1 MTNLPFTGQFKVNLL
16 YGVKGDY
23 KNPQKIHTGIDLKG
37 VPDSNTNIYSV
48 CDGIVKFAGPS
59 DDYGNYV
66 KIIDSVTGKVFLFA
80 HLKSYTVKA
89 GDIVSRATIIGEM
102 GNTGNSTGPH
112 LHLEMRTPADIY
124 GQQENPAPYIMG
136 ISNPI
141 VGKIYNSEDFQITPP
156 APIPNMMYSAHC
168 QNLGWQEE
176 KRNGDWAGLLGQG
189 LRVEALIINADINI
203 QYRVHMAGKG
213 WSDWV
218 PNGCMAGTIGE
229 SRAIEAIEI
238 QSSRNV
244 IVGQAYVENIGYQNE
259 VRGTQITIGTT
270 GQALRIEA
278 FRLKFE

>member
-1 MTNLPFTGQFKVNLL
+1 MTNLPLN
-16 YGVKGDY
+16 GVFSVTKRYRVAGSWAAGF
-23 KNPQKIHTGIDLKG
+23 HTGIDLYS
-37 VPDSNTNIYSV
+37 SNRNIYGV
-48 CDGIVKFAGPS
+48 CNGTVKYTGW
-59 DDYGNYV
+59 DDAYGNYI
-66 KIIDSVTGKVFLFA
+66 KITDSITGKVFLYA
-80 HLKSYTVKA
+80 HLKRI
-89 GDIVSRATIIGEM
+89 DVSIGQTISRTTCIGEM
-102 GNTGNSTGPH
+102 GNTGRVFATNGGDGTH
-112 LHLEMRTPADIY
+112 LHIEMRTSADKY
-124 GQQENPAPYIMG
+124 GAVEDIAAYMG
-136 ISNPI
+136 IPN
-141 VGKIYNSEDFQITPP
+141 VEGTYNSANYQITPP
-156 APIPNMMYSAHC
+156 APIPNMMYAAHC

-238 QSSRNV
+238 QSSKNI

-270 GQALRIEA
+270 GQALRIEG

>member
-1 MTNLPFTGQFKVNLL
+1 MTNLPLTGIFTITAYFKKVNSTLWPTL
-16 YGVKGDY
+16 GY
-23 KNPQKIHTGIDLKG
+23 HTGIDFIGSDNIYATCDGVVDTKG
-37 VPDSNTNIYSV
+37 VDGSFGNYIIIKE
-48 CDGIVKFAGPS
+48 DGINRYHYFCHLSKFNVEEGDRVNRS
-59 DDYGNYV
+59 S
-66 KIIDSVTGKVFLFA
+66 IIGVMGSTGHVTGK
-80 HLKSYTVKA
+80 
-89 GDIVSRATIIGEM
+89 
-102 GNTGNSTGPH
+102 H
-112 LHLEMRTPADIY
+112 LHYEIRNAKVLRADTLI
-124 GQQENPAPYIMG
+124 NPAEHCG
-136 ISNPI
+136 IPNAE
-141 VGKIYNSEDFQITPP
+141 GTYNSANYQITPP
-156 APIPNMMYSAHC
+156 APIPNMMYAAHC